1 MLRSKRHSVLAV
13 FASLLV
19 LASCAHDVVESGGE
33 ATLNVSAD
41 VSATAVAMVVVEV
54 SGPGIPT
61 PLAFNLTIVNGVA
74 TGTVTIP
81 AGSSR
86 TISMRA
92 FDVNGVETHRGSVTT
107 NIAAG
112 TNATISLV
120 LAPLTGDT
128 PITATLGSITVAVT
142 PSPATVA
149 VGATTPLTATITDA
163 NGPVAGTVI
172 WATSNPGIATVSAL
186 GVVSGVRAGQ
196 TSIVATFQGV
206 AGSSTVTVTGP

>member
-1 MLRSKRHSVLAV
+1 MLRNKRHSVLTV
-13 FASLLV
+13 FSSLLV

-92 FDVNGVETHRGSVTT
+92 FVETHRGSVTAT
-107 NIAAG
+107 IAAG

-120 LAPLTGDT
+120 LTPLTGDS
-128 PITATLGSITVAVT
+128 PITATLGSIMVAVT
-142 PSPATVA
+142 PSAVTVA
-149 VGATTPLTATITDA
+149 AGATTPLAATITDS
-163 NGPVAGTVI
+163 NGPVAGTVT

-186 GVVSGVRAGQ
+186 GVVSGVSAGQ